1 MVEDDE
7 HGQQGQGRGGR
18 GKADCVFCGIMEGR
32 LPASVAYEDH
42 IVVAFMD
49 IRPVNPGHLLVVP
62 RRHFPHLSDMDEY
75 TGVHLFRIALRL
87 QDAVRRSG
95 VRCEG
100 INLFVADGEAAG
112 QEILHV
118 HVHIIPRY
126 KGDGFKIE
134 ANWSE
139 RPPYEELDAIA
150 ARIREAYSGC

>member
-1 MVEDDE
+1 MAENAGRDE
-7 HGQQGQGRGGR
+7 QGPGRAG
-18 GKADCVFCGIMEGR
+18 CVFCDIMEGR
-32 LPASVAYEDH
+32 LPASVAYEDD

-112 QEILHV
+112 QEIFHV

-126 KGDGFKIE
+126 KGDGFRIE
-134 ANWSE
+134 VNWSG

-150 ARIREAYSGC
+150 AGIHRAYSEY

>member
-1 MVEDDE
+1 MAENDERDD
-7 HGQQGQGRGGR
+7 RGR
-18 GKADCVFCGIMEGR
+18 GKADCVFCDIMEGR
-32 LPASVAYEDH
+32 LPASVAYEDD

-62 RRHFPHLSDMDEY
+62 RKHFPYLSDMNEY
-75 TGVHLFRIALRL
+75 TGVHMFRIALRL

-112 QEILHV
+112 QEIFHV

-126 KGDGFKIE
+126 RGDGFKIE
-134 ANWSE
+134 ANRSI
-139 RPPYEELDAIA
+139 RPSYEELDAIA
-150 ARIREAYSGC
+150 ARIREAYSEC